1 MEPPSAAGA
10 RCEEA
15 NLPGVGQGV
24 RTAVTQKGLPEGVVS
39 LTGKETTLG
48 LQRPQGAGPLSAS
61 QEGRRG
67 CGPGPILGLLLVA
80 AGTPFPLCTRRDEA
94 HLQLHRLY
102 CPGLPQTQGEFV
114 PGTATTP
121 RTETPPRGTPP
132 GPTVLCGTVPQVLL
146 FQGANPGVP
155 RATPTSQGSQ
165 AVPQPALRCTLL
177 PQRGP
182 LPCSAQP
189 WHSLT
194 PAHAPPTLCTGG
206 GPAQPPPKHTP
217 CLVHLQNQ
225 TCCTRHFPQTAW
237 LLQEPPQVGDCSP
250 W

>member
-39 LTGKETTLG
+39 LTDKETTLG
-48 LQRPQGAGPLSAS
+48 LQGPQGAGPLSAS

-67 CGPGPILGLLLVA
+67 CGPGPVLGLPFLCVL
-80 AGTPFPLCTRRDEA
+80 AGTKLTSNSTDSTTQGFPR
-94 HLQLHRLY
+94 HK
-102 CPGLPQTQGEFV
+102 GEFV

-121 RTETPPRGTPP
+121 STETPPRGTPP

-155 RATPTSQGSQ
+155 GATPTSQGSQ
-165 AVPQPALRCTLL
+165 AVPRPALRCTLL

-189 WHSLT
+189 RHPLT

-225 TCCTRHFPQTAW
+225 ICCTRHFPQPAW
-237 LLQEPPQVGDCSP
+237 LLHETPQVGDCSP

>member
-1 MEPPSAAGA
+1 MPLRKAEGA
-10 RCEEA
+10 
-15 NLPGVGQGV
+15 
-24 RTAVTQKGLPEGVVS
+24 VVLALS
-39 LTGKETTLG
+39 WDSCLW
-48 LQRPQGAGPLSAS
+48 LQALRFL
-61 QEGRRG
+61 
-67 CGPGPILGLLLVA
+67 CVL
-80 AGTPFPLCTRRDEA
+80 AGTKPTSNSTDSTAQGFPR
-94 HLQLHRLY
+94 HK
-102 CPGLPQTQGEFV
+102 GEFV

-165 AVPQPALRCTLL
+165 AVPRPALRCTLL

-189 WHSLT
+189 WHPLT